1 VRTLWGVTGVSKQIA
16 VEARPNT
23 GDIKSDIMGAL
34 KRSWFKPERVD
45 VTAAN
50 GAVTLTGKVN
60 TWSEREL
67 AASTAWAAPG
77 VSSVTNDVRVR

>member
-1 VRTLWGVTGVSKQIA
+1 MSNDQQLKQ
-16 VEARPNT
+16 P
-23 GDIKSDIMGAL
+23 AL
-34 KRSWFKPERVD
+34 DELNWEPSVNAAHID

-77 VSSVTNDVRVR
+77 VSSVTNDIRVR